1 MKKPS
6 KKITIKMLIKIIL
19 ILPVIYLLITFVL
32 PIRLH
37 ILNIGNM
44 AGIVIC
50 AVLIAVIIFFDS
62 IIKFLKSHWN
72 NKKNKTLISS
82 ALCILVVGITCF
94 SAALGSVIIESK
106 GSADKQETI
115 IVLGCAVR
123 GSRPSAALK
132 ARVNAAYKYL
142 EANPESVAVLSGGQ
156 GKDED
161 LSEAQCMF
169 NLLTEKGI
177 DESRLY
183 MEDKSVNTSTNIEY
197 SKKIIEDN
205 NLSENVAVVSSCY
218 HLKRAKMISK
228 KQGLDVA
235 TISAPCSY
243 LDKSTFYLRE
253 VFGVAKE
260 FIF

>member
-6 KKITIKMLIKIIL
+6 KTALIKALIKTIF
-19 ILPVIYLLITFVL
+19 ILPVLYLFITFVT

-37 ILNIGNM
+37 ILNIGNASGM
-44 AGIVIC
+44 LIC
-50 AVLIAVIIFFDS
+50 IVLIAVIIFFEK
-62 IIKFLKSHWN
+62 IVGFLKKHWN
-72 NKKNKTLISS
+72 SKRNKTFICS
-82 ALCILVVGITCF
+82 ALCIFVVGLTCF
-94 SAALGSVIIESK
+94 SATLGSIIAESK
-106 GSADKQETI
+106 GSSDKQETI

-123 GSRPSAALK
+123 GSRPSATLK
-132 ARVNAAYKYL
+132 ARVNAAYKHL
-142 EANPESVAVLSGGQ
+142 ESNPDSVAVLSGGQ

-169 NLLTEKGI
+169 YLLTEKGI

-205 NLSENVAVVSSCY
+205 HLSKNIAVVSSCY

-253 VFGVAKE
+253 VFGVVKE
-260 FIF
+260 FLF